1 MFYPYIAYYLFEGK
15 PELAGIFL
23 GTSINDTA
31 QVSAAGYIYS
41 QIDMKDT
48 GLNASI
54 TTKLLR
60 NSFLIIL
67 IPLIAFIS
75 SKEESHSINGSVK
88 KFFPLFVIGF
98 IMLSLI
104 RSLGDYLIIDSNTLI
119 YWDLFINSIKEFSKY
134 CIFFAMVSLGLQT
147 DIRSIILIGSKPLF
161 VGLIASLAIGS
172 FSIIFLKSM
181 V

>member
-1 MFYPYIAYYLFEGK
+1 MLNGGSLFILWNIFLLYYSHKGINLQIYNFLLTIGVYYLFEGK

-60 NSFLIIL
+60 NSFL
-67 IPLIAFIS
+67 F
-75 SKEESHSINGSVK
+75 VK
-88 KFFPLFVIGF
+88 
-98 IMLSLI
+98 
-104 RSLGDYLIIDSNTLI
+104 
-119 YWDLFINSIKEFSKY
+119 
-134 CIFFAMVSLGLQT
+134 
-147 DIRSIILIGSKPLF
+147 
-161 VGLIASLAIGS
+161 
-172 FSIIFLKSM
+172 
-181 V
+181 

>member
-1 MFYPYIAYYLFEGK
+1 MLGIGLSLNELIEYGSLSIILIIINIILVFIIIFYLCKWFKIKNKIGYLIAMGTSICGVTAIIAISSIIKPTKNETSYAVAIITLFGMATLLFYPYIAYYLFEK

-67 IPLIAFIS
+67 
-75 SKEESHSINGSVK
+75 
-88 KFFPLFVIGF
+88 
-98 IMLSLI
+98 
-104 RSLGDYLIIDSNTLI
+104 YL
-119 YWDLFINSIKEFSKY
+119 
-134 CIFFAMVSLGLQT
+134 
-147 DIRSIILIGSKPLF
+147 
-161 VGLIASLAIGS
+161 
-172 FSIIFLKSM
+172 
-181 V
+181 